1 MIREDVGNRGQEE
14 KPRSGEEIMLKLGRI
29 PRALA
34 IGVALAALPVAA
46 SAQQAISLT
55 AIDGYPPR
63 ALWVKE
69 FIEFY
74 IPEVDKRLAASGKFK
89 INWTQA
95 WSGQIAKPT
104 GVLEAMEK
112 GLGDIGIITVPFHS
126 DKLPLN
132 NLPYNVPFTNSGPK
146 LQSKV
151 LDDLADKMPEF
162 GGQFDKL
169 NQVLLTNYSTID
181 SYEIFTSKPIAKAS
195 ELKGVRINAAG
206 DNMRFLEPV
215 GAVGVRGALTDYY
228 NNVKTG
234 VTEGCVM
241 WMEGAASFKLQEV
254 APYYVRVD
262 FGTAVNKSLTVNKNT
277 WAKLPDEVKKV
288 LKEVAIAYRDRLAD
302 KASELG
308 DASLKAYLA
317 GGGKI
322 VQVSEDERR
331 AWAKSLP
338 SLGKEWAA
346 ATEKMGLPGNK
357 FLAAFMDGI
366 RAGGAKPLRDW
377 DKE

>member
-1 MIREDVGNRGQEE
+1 MPKLARTAR
-14 KPRSGEEIMLKLGRI
+14 MLLG
-29 PRALA
+29 AL
-34 IGVALAALPVAA
+34 ALAAIPVTAG
-46 SAQQAISLT
+46 AQQTINLT

-74 IPEVDKRLAASGKFK
+74 IPEVDKRLAASGNYK

-104 GVLEAMEK
+104 GVLDAMEQ
-112 GLGDIGIITVPFHS
+112 GLGDIGIITIPFHA

-132 NLPYNVPFTNSGPK
+132 NLPYNLPFTSSDPQVVG
-146 LQSKV
+146 KV
-151 LDDLADKMPEF
+151 MDELANKVPEF
-162 GGQFDKL
+162 RQQFDKL

-181 SYEIFTSKPIAKAS
+181 SYDIFTRREVRRAA

-206 DNMRFLEPV
+206 ANMRFLEPV
-215 GAVGVRGALTDYY
+215 GAVGVRGSLADYY
-228 NNVKTG
+228 NNIKTG

-241 WMEGAASFKLQEV
+241 WIEGAASFKLQEV
-254 APYYVRVD
+254 APYYIKVD

-277 WAKLPDEVKKV
+277 WEKLPDEVKKV
-288 LKEVAIAYRDRLAD
+288 LQEVAIAYRDRLG
-302 KASELG
+302 KLASELG
-308 DASLKAYLA
+308 EKALKTYVA
-317 GGGKI
+317 GGGKL
-322 VQVSEDERR
+322 VEVSDAERR
-331 AWAKSLP
+331 AWALKLP

-346 ATEKMGLPGNK
+346 ETDKAGLPGTA
-357 FLAAFMDGI
+357 FLKAYMSELRAA
-366 RAGGAKPLRDW
+366 GAKPLRDW

>member
-1 MIREDVGNRGQEE
+1 MPHIVRMART
-14 KPRSGEEIMLKLGRI
+14 
-29 PRALA
+29 
-34 IGVALAALPVAA
+34 LAAGIAIA
-46 SAQQAISLT
+46 SFPFAVIAQQTISLT

-74 IPEVDKRLAASGKFK
+74 IPEVDRRLAAGGKYK

-95 WSGQIAKPT
+95 WSAQIAKPT

-112 GLGDIGIITVPFHS
+112 GLGDIGIITVPFHP

-132 NLPYNVPFTNSGPK
+132 NLPYNLPFTNSNAK

-151 LDDLADKMPEF
+151 MDDLAAKMPEF
-162 GGQFDKL
+162 RAQFEKL
-169 NQVLLTNYSTID
+169 NQILLTNYSTID
-181 SYEIFTSKPIAKAS
+181 SYEIFTRRPIVKAA

-206 DNMRFLEPV
+206 DNMRFLDPV
-215 GAVGVRGALTDYY
+215 GAVGVRGSLADYY
-228 NNVKTG
+228 NNIKTG

-262 FGTAVNKSLTVNKNT
+262 FGTAVNKSLTVNKDVWT
-277 WAKLPDEVKKV
+277 KLPDEVRKV
-288 LKEVAIAYRDRLAD
+288 LQDVAIAYRDRLGD
-302 KASELG
+302 KAAELG
-308 DASLKAYLA
+308 EQSLKSYLA

-322 VQVSEDERR
+322 VEVSAEERA
-331 AWAKSLP
+331 AWAKALP
-338 SLGKEWAA
+338 KLAKEWAA
-346 ATEKMGLPGNK
+346 ETEKRGLPGK
-357 FLAAFMDGI
+357 AFLTEFMNGI

>member
-1 MIREDVGNRGQEE
+1 
-14 KPRSGEEIMLKLGRI
+14 MLYTARTVRLVAAVI
-29 PRALA
+29 
-34 IGVALAALPVAA
+34 ALAALPIPAN
-46 SAQQAISLT
+46 AQQTINLT

-74 IPEVDKRLAASGKFK
+74 IPEVDKRLAASGKYK

-95 WSGQIAKPT
+95 WSAQIAKPT

-112 GLGDIGIITVPFHS
+112 GLGDIGIITVPFHP

-132 NLPYNVPFTNSGPK
+132 NLPYNLPFTNSDAK

-151 LDDLADKMPEF
+151 MDDLAAKMPEF
-162 GGQFDKL
+162 RAQFEKL

-181 SYEIFTSKPIAKAS
+181 SYEIFTRRPIAKAS
-195 ELKGVRINAAG
+195 ELKGIRINAAG
-206 DNMRFLEPV
+206 DNMRFLDPV
-215 GAVGVRGALTDYY
+215 GAVGVRGSLADYY
-228 NNVKTG
+228 NNIKTG

-262 FGTAVNKSLTVNKNT
+262 FGTAVNKSLTVNKDI
-277 WAKLPDEVKKV
+277 WSKLPDEVKKV
-288 LKEVAIAYRDRLAD
+288 LQDVAIAYRDRLGD
-302 KASELG
+302 KAAELG
-308 DASLKAYLA
+308 DQSLKAYLA

-322 VQVSEDERR
+322 VEVSADERV
-331 AWAKSLP
+331 AWAKALP
-338 SLGKEWAA
+338 NLAQEWVV
-346 ATEKMGLPGNK
+346 ATEKMGLPGK
-357 FLAAFMDGI
+357 AFLAAFMAGI

>member
-1 MIREDVGNRGQEE
+1 MTNF
-14 KPRSGEEIMLKLGRI
+14 GRI
-29 PRALA
+29 ARACA
-34 IGVALAALPVAA
+34 AGIALSVMPFAAA
-46 SAQQAISLT
+46 AQQTINLT

-74 IPEVDKRLAASGKFK
+74 IPEVDKRLAASGKYK

-104 GVLEAMEK
+104 GVLEAMEQ
-112 GLGDIGIITVPFHS
+112 GLGDIGIVTIPFHS

-132 NLPYNVPFTNSGPK
+132 NLPYNLPFTSSDPQLVG
-146 LQSKV
+146 KV
-151 LDDLADKMPEF
+151 MDELADKIPEF
-162 GGQFDKL
+162 SKQFEKL

-181 SYEIFTSKPIAKAS
+181 SYDIFTRKEVKKAS

-206 DNMRFLEPV
+206 ANMRFLEPV
-215 GAVGVRGALTDYY
+215 GAVGVRGSLADYY
-228 NNVKTG
+228 NNIKTG

-241 WMEGAASFKLQEV
+241 WIEGAASFKLQEV
-254 APYYVRVD
+254 APYYINVG
-262 FGTAVNKSLTVNKNT
+262 FGTAVNKSLTVNAQT

-288 LKEVAIAYRDRLAD
+288 LKDVAIAYRDRLG
-302 KASELG
+302 KLASELG
-308 DASLKAYLA
+308 EKSLKAYIA
-317 GGGKI
+317 GGGK
-322 VQVSEDERR
+322 VVEVSEEERR

-338 SLGKEWAA
+338 SLGKEWAED
-346 ATEKMGLPGNK
+346 TEKQGLPGKK
-357 FLAAFMDGI
+357 FLSAYMDGL

>member
-1 MIREDVGNRGQEE
+1 M
-14 KPRSGEEIMLKLGRI
+14 PYSARSV
-29 PRALA
+29 RALA
-34 IGVALAALPVAA
+34 TIVALAAFPVSA
-46 SAQQAISLT
+46 SAQQTINLT

-74 IPEVDKRLAASGKFK
+74 IPEVDKRLAASGKYK
-89 INWTQA
+89 VNWTQA
-95 WSGQIAKPT
+95 WSAQIAKPT

-112 GLGDIGIITVPFHS
+112 GLGDIGIITVPFHP

-132 NLPYNVPFTNSGPK
+132 NLPYNLPFTNSNAK

-151 LDDLADKMPEF
+151 MDDLAARMPEF
-162 GGQFDKL
+162 RGQFDKL

-181 SYEIFTSKPIAKAS
+181 SYEIFTRRPVTKAS

-206 DNMRFLEPV
+206 DNMRFLDPV
-215 GAVGVRGALTDYY
+215 GAVGVRGSLADYY
-228 NNVKTG
+228 NNIKTG

-254 APYYVRVD
+254 APYYIRVD
-262 FGTAVNKSLTVNKNT
+262 FGTAVNKSLTVNKDT

-288 LKEVAIAYRDRLAD
+288 LQEVAIAYRDRLGD
-302 KASELG
+302 KAAELG
-308 DASLKAYLA
+308 DQSLKAYLA

-322 VQVSEDERR
+322 VEVSPEERV
-331 AWAKSLP
+331 AWAKALP
-338 SLGKEWAA
+338 NLAQEWVV
-346 ATEKMGLPGNK
+346 ATEKMGFPGK
-357 FLAAFMDGI
+357 AFLVEFMSGL

>member
-1 MIREDVGNRGQEE
+1 
-14 KPRSGEEIMLKLGRI
+14 MLYAARTVRLFAAVI
-29 PRALA
+29 
-34 IGVALAALPVAA
+34 ALAALPVSAT
-46 SAQQAISLT
+46 AQQTINLT

-74 IPEVDKRLAASGKFK
+74 IPEVDKRLATGGKYK
-89 INWTQA
+89 INWIQA
-95 WSGQIAKPT
+95 WSAQIAKPT

-112 GLGDIGIITVPFHS
+112 GLGDIGIITVPFHP

-132 NLPYNVPFTNSGPK
+132 NLPYNLPFTNSDAK

-151 LDDLADKMPEF
+151 MDDLAGKMPEF
-162 GGQFDKL
+162 RAQFDKL

-181 SYEIFTSKPIAKAS
+181 SYEIFTRRPVAKAS
-195 ELKGVRINAAG
+195 ELKGIRINAAG
-206 DNMRFLEPV
+206 DNMRFLDPV
-215 GAVGVRGALTDYY
+215 GAVGVRGSLADYY
-228 NNVKTG
+228 NNIKTG

-262 FGTAVNKSLTVNKNT
+262 FGTAVNKSLTVNKDT
-277 WAKLPDEVKKV
+277 WSKLPDEVKKV
-288 LKEVAIAYRDRLAD
+288 LQDVAIAYRDRLGD
-302 KASELG
+302 KAAELG
-308 DASLKAYLA
+308 SQSLKAYLA

-322 VQVSEDERR
+322 VEVSPEERA
-331 AWAKSLP
+331 AWAKALP
-338 SLGKEWAA
+338 NLAQEWVV
-346 ATEKMGLPGNK
+346 ATEKMGLPGK
-357 FLAAFMDGI
+357 AFLAAFMNGI
-366 RAGGAKPLRDW
+366 RSGGAKPLRDW